1 MSTHDKINK
10 LLAAFALG
18 ELSPQESSDVETHL
32 AECPRCTTELEQLR
46 AVLECADAMSRL
58 SADEQTCE
66 SAKQRILEAT
76 ASKQTTTPPA
86 TLKSIW
92 RITMTTNKFKLAA
105 AAIILIA
112 AAIGLDLFLGGTIT
126 FADVIK
132 PILNAR
138 TVVLDYVIG
147 EGPDALEMHDIVIG
161 SRIRRTMSNIDKTM
175 ILDSRVR
182 STLSNMDMTMIL
194 DLEDGRMLTLVALG
208 VTKIASYN
216 DIQGTGLEGT
226 RSVLDFVR
234 NVVSEVKDN
243 PDADIQDLGEKEIN
257 GQKAVGFYVKGPNV
271 DLTIWANKK
280 TSLPIRIEFA
290 EGKTSTVIKN
300 IEFDV
305 PLEESLVSMEVPAGY
320 TLKDN
325 FIHIEDTAPDNLP
338 EEQLDLSNATE
349 EDLVESLRIWA
360 EIILDGAFP
369 DAIAPDHFMKQVY
382 VLGYKLGSLGL
393 PASEMEQLA
402 FKFSKG
408 MIFLQEFEFGGKWGY
423 AGKGVKLGDADK
435 AILWYQP
442 EGSNTYR
449 VIYGDLKAADIA
461 QENLPK

>member
-1 MSTHDKINK
+1 MENSENIERLIKAICTDKN
-10 LLAAFALG
+10 
-18 ELSPQESSDVETHL
+18 SS
-32 AECPRCTTELEQLR
+32 ARTTEQLDEKILN
-46 AVLECADAMSRL
+46 AAL
-58 SADEQTCE
+58 SAREEYKRTQSAQTQP
-66 SAKQRILEAT
+66 K
-76 ASKQTTTPPA
+76 
-86 TLKSIW
+86 IW
-92 RITMTTNKFKLAA
+92 RIAMHSKLTQLAA
-105 AAIILIA
+105 AAGVAVA
-112 AAIGLDLFLGGTIT
+112 ALVGSQFLGSTVP

-161 SRIRRTMSNIDKTM
+161 SRIRRTMSNMDMTK
-175 ILDSRVR
+175 ILDPMVR

-194 DLEDGRMLTLVALG
+194 DLEDARMLTLVSLG

-234 NVVSEVKDN
+234 NVVSKVKDN

-280 TSLPIRIEFA
+280 TSLPIRIEIT
-290 EGKTSTVIKN
+290 EGKTSTVVIKN

-369 DAIAPDHFMKQVY
+369 DAIGTDHFIKQAA
-382 VLGYKLGSLGL
+382 VLGSKLASLGHPL
-393 PASEMEQLA
+393 SEIEQ
-402 FKFSKG
+402 FPKG
-408 MIFLQEFEFGGKWGY
+408 MLFLQEFEFGGKWGY
-423 AGKGVKLGDADK
+423 AGKGVKLGDAEK
-435 AILWYQP
+435 IILWYKPQ
-442 EGSNTYR
+442 GSNTYR
-449 VIYGDLKAADIA
+449 AIYGDLRVAEVAEED
-461 QENLPK
+461 LPK

>member
-1 MSTHDKINK
+1 MNTHDKINE
-10 LLAAFALG
+10 LLTAFALG

-58 SADEQTCE
+58 SADEQTCQ

-112 AAIGLDLFLGGTIT
+112 AAISLDLFLGGTIT

-290 EGKTSTVIKN
+290 EGKTSKVIKN
-300 IEFDV
+300 IKFDV

-320 TLKDN
+320 TLKDIAIN
-325 FIHIEDTAPDNLP
+325 VMEVPAPDNH
-338 EEQLDLSNATE
+338 LSNATE

-369 DAIAPDHFMKQVY
+369 DAIGTDHFMKQAY
-382 VLGYKLGSLGL
+382 VLGYKLASLRL
-393 PASEMEQLA
+393 PHSEIE
-402 FKFSKG
+402 KFTKG
-408 MIFLQEFEFGGKWGY
+408 MIFLQKFEFGGKWGY
-423 AGKGVKLGDADK
+423 AGKGVKLGDA
-435 AILWYQP
+435 ATPIFWYQP
-442 EGSNTYR
+442 KGSETYR
-449 VIYGDLKAADIA
+449 VIYGDLSVKDIA
-461 QENLPK
+461 PQDLPK

>member
-1 MSTHDKINK
+1 MENSENIERLIKAFCTDKN
-10 LLAAFALG
+10 
-18 ELSPQESSDVETHL
+18 SS
-32 AECPRCTTELEQLR
+32 ARTTEQLDEKILN
-46 AVLECADAMSRL
+46 AAL
-58 SADEQTCE
+58 SARKEYKRTQSAQTQP
-66 SAKQRILEAT
+66 K
-76 ASKQTTTPPA
+76 
-86 TLKSIW
+86 IW
-92 RITMTTNKFKLAA
+92 RIAMHSKLTKLAA
-105 AAIILIA
+105 AAVIA
-112 AAIGLDLFLGGTIT
+112 LAAIIGISQFTGGTIT

-182 STLSNMDMTMIL
+182 SALSNMDMTMIL

-208 VTKIASYN
+208 VTKIASYV
-216 DIQGTGLEGT
+216 DIQGTVQEGT

-257 GQKAVGFYVKGPNV
+257 GQKAVGFYVKGLLSSIE
-271 DLTIWANKK
+271 LTIWANKK
-280 TSLPIRIEFA
+280 TSLPIRIEFT
-290 EGKTSTVIKN
+290 EGKTSTVSTVIKN

-320 TLKDN
+320 TLKDTAPL
-325 FIHIEDTAPDNLP
+325 HIIEVPAPDNH
-338 EEQLDLSNATE
+338 LSNATE

-369 DAIAPDHFMKQVY
+369 DAIGTDHFVKQAA
-382 VLGYKLGSLGL
+382 VLGYKLASLRL
-393 PASEMEQLA
+393 PHSEIE
-402 FKFSKG
+402 KFTKG
-408 MIFLQEFEFGGKWGY
+408 MIFLQEFEFGDKWGY

-435 AILWYQP
+435 IILWYQP
-442 EGSNTYR
+442 QGSNTYR
-449 VIYGDLKAADIA
+449 AIYGDLRVAEVAEED
-461 QENLPK
+461 LPK

>member
-1 MSTHDKINK
+1 MHSKLTKI
-10 LLAAFALG
+10 
-18 ELSPQESSDVETHL
+18 
-32 AECPRCTTELEQLR
+32 
-46 AVLECADAMSRL
+46 
-58 SADEQTCE
+58 
-66 SAKQRILEAT
+66 
-76 ASKQTTTPPA
+76 
-86 TLKSIW
+86 
-92 RITMTTNKFKLAA
+92 AA
-105 AAIILIA
+105 AAVVAVAVIV
-112 AAIGLDLFLGGTIT
+112 GSQFLGGTIT
-126 FADVIK
+126 FAQVIE

-161 SRIRRTMSNIDKTM
+161 SRIRRTMSNMDMTK
-175 ILDSRVR
+175 ILDPRVR

-194 DLEDGRMLTLVALG
+194 DLEDARMLTLVSLG
-208 VTKIASYN
+208 VTKIASYI
-216 DIQGTGLEGT
+216 DIQGTGLERT

-234 NVVSEVKDN
+234 NVVSRVKDN

-257 GQKAVGFYVKGPNV
+257 GQKAVGFYVKGLSSIE
-271 DLTIWANKK
+271 LTIWANKK
-280 TSLPIRIEFA
+280 TSLPIRIEFT

-320 TLKDN
+320 TLKDT
-325 FIHIEDTAPDNLP
+325 FISLEVPAPDNLP

-369 DAIAPDHFMKQVY
+369 DAIGTDHFIKQAA
-382 VLGYKLGSLGL
+382 VLGYKLASLGL
-393 PASEMEQLA
+393 PDSEID
-402 FKFSKG
+402 KFPKG

-435 AILWYQP
+435 IILWYQP
-442 EGSNTYR
+442 QGSNTYR
-449 VIYGDLKAADIA
+449 AIYGDLKVAEVAEED
-461 QENLPK
+461 LPK

>member
-1 MSTHDKINK
+1 MHSKLTKI
-10 LLAAFALG
+10 
-18 ELSPQESSDVETHL
+18 
-32 AECPRCTTELEQLR
+32 
-46 AVLECADAMSRL
+46 
-58 SADEQTCE
+58 
-66 SAKQRILEAT
+66 
-76 ASKQTTTPPA
+76 
-86 TLKSIW
+86 
-92 RITMTTNKFKLAA
+92 AA
-105 AAIILIA
+105 AAVVA
-112 AAIGLDLFLGGTIT
+112 VAAIIGINQFAGGSVT
-126 FADVIK
+126 FAEVIK

-161 SRIRRTMSNIDKTM
+161 SRIRRTVSNIDKTK

-182 STLSNMDMTMIL
+182 SAVSNMDMTMIL
-194 DLEDGRMLTLVALG
+194 DLEDGRMLTLATVG

-216 DIQGTGLEGT
+216 DIQGTGQGDF

-234 NVVSEVKDN
+234 NVVSRVKDN

-257 GQKAVGFYVKGPNV
+257 GQKAVGFYVKSFHDG
-271 DLTIWANKK
+271 LTIWANKK

-320 TLKDN
+320 TMKDIA
-325 FIHIEDTAPDNLP
+325 IHITEVPAPDNHW
-338 EEQLDLSNATE
+338 SNATE

-369 DAIAPDHFMKQVY
+369 DAIGTDHFIKQAA
-382 VLGYKLGSLGL
+382 VLGSKVASLRL
-393 PASEMEQLA
+393 PLSEGEQLIH
-402 FKFSKG
+402 KHMKG
-408 MIFLQEFEFGGKWGY
+408 MIFLQKFEFGGKWGY

-435 AILWYQP
+435 IILWYQP
-442 EGSNTYR
+442 QGSNTYR
-449 VIYGDLKAADIA
+449 AIYGDLRVAEVAEED
-461 QENLPK
+461 LPK

>member
-1 MSTHDKINK
+1 
-10 LLAAFALG
+10 
-18 ELSPQESSDVETHL
+18 
-32 AECPRCTTELEQLR
+32 
-46 AVLECADAMSRL
+46 
-58 SADEQTCE
+58 
-66 SAKQRILEAT
+66 
-76 ASKQTTTPPA
+76 
-86 TLKSIW
+86 
-92 RITMTTNKFKLAA
+92 
-105 AAIILIA
+105 
-112 AAIGLDLFLGGTIT
+112 
-126 FADVIK
+126 
-132 PILNAR
+132 
-138 TVVLDYVIG
+138 
-147 EGPDALEMHDIVIG
+147 
-161 SRIRRTMSNIDKTM
+161 MSNIDMTK
-175 ILDSRVR
+175 ILDPMVR
-182 STLSNMDMTMIL
+182 RTLSNMDMTMIL
-194 DLEDGRMLTLVALG
+194 DLEDARMLTLVSLG

-234 NVVSEVKDN
+234 NVVSKVKDN

-257 GQKAVGFYVKGPNV
+257 GQKAVGFYVKGFNNG
-271 DLTIWANKK
+271 LTIWANKK
-280 TSLPIRIEFA
+280 TSLPIRIEIT

-300 IEFDV
+300 IKFDV

-320 TLKDN
+320 TLKDIV
-325 FIHIEDTAPDNLP
+325 IHIEDTAPDNLP

-408 MIFLQEFEFGGKWGY
+408 MIFLQELEFGGKWGY

-435 AILWYQP
+435 IILWYQP
-442 EGSNTYR
+442 QGSNTYR
-449 VIYGDLKAADIA
+449 AIYGDLRVAEVAEED
-461 QENLPK
+461 LPK

>member
-1 MSTHDKINK
+1 MENSENIERLIKAFCTDKN
-10 LLAAFALG
+10 
-18 ELSPQESSDVETHL
+18 SS
-32 AECPRCTTELEQLR
+32 ARTTEQLDEKILN
-46 AVLECADAMSRL
+46 AAL
-58 SADEQTCE
+58 SAREEYKRTQSAQTQP
-66 SAKQRILEAT
+66 K
-76 ASKQTTTPPA
+76 
-86 TLKSIW
+86 IW
-92 RITMTTNKFKLAA
+92 RIAMHSKLTKLAA
-105 AAIILIA
+105 AAVVAVAVIV
-112 AAIGLDLFLGGTIT
+112 GSQFLGGTIT
-126 FADVIK
+126 FAQVIE

-161 SRIRRTMSNIDKTM
+161 SRIRRTMSNMDMTK
-175 ILDSRVR
+175 ILDPRVR
-182 STLSNMDMTMIL
+182 STLSNMDTTMIL

-234 NVVSEVKDN
+234 NVVSRVKDN

-320 TLKDN
+320 TMKDIA
-325 FIHIEDTAPDNLP
+325 IHIIEVPAPDNH
-338 EEQLDLSNATE
+338 LSNATE

-369 DAIAPDHFMKQVY
+369 DAIGTDHFIKQAAP
-382 VLGYKLGSLGL
+382 LGYKLASLGL
-393 PASEMEQLA
+393 PHSEIEQYT
-402 FKFSKG
+402 KG
-408 MIFLQEFEFGGKWGY
+408 MIFLQKFEFGGKWGY

-435 AILWYQP
+435 IILWYQP
-442 EGSNTYR
+442 QGSNTYR
-449 VIYGDLKAADIA
+449 AIYGDLKVAEVAEED
-461 QENLPK
+461 LPK

>member
-1 MSTHDKINK
+1 MHSK
-10 LLAAFALG
+10 L
-18 ELSPQESSDVETHL
+18 T
-32 AECPRCTTELEQLR
+32 
-46 AVLECADAMSRL
+46 
-58 SADEQTCE
+58 
-66 SAKQRILEAT
+66 
-76 ASKQTTTPPA
+76 
-86 TLKSIW
+86 
-92 RITMTTNKFKLAA
+92 KLAA
-105 AAIILIA
+105 AAVIA
-112 AAIGLDLFLGGTIT
+112 LAAIIGISQFAGGTIT

-161 SRIRRTMSNIDKTM
+161 SRIRRTMSIDKTK

-182 STLSNMDMTMIL
+182 SALSNMDNMDTTMIL
-194 DLEDGRMLTLVALG
+194 DLEDARMLTLISLG
-208 VTKIASYN
+208 ITKIASYN
-216 DIQGTGLEGT
+216 DIQGFQEVNRGQ
-226 RSVLDFVR
+226 LDSIR
-234 NVVSEVKDN
+234 NIVSKVKDD
-243 PDADIQDLGEKEIN
+243 PDTDIQDLGEKEIN

-280 TSLPIRIEFA
+280 TSLPIRMEFT
-290 EGKTSTVIKN
+290 EGKTSTVVIKN

-325 FIHIEDTAPDNLP
+325 FIHIHIKDTAPDNLP

-369 DAIAPDHFMKQVY
+369 DAIGTDHFIKQAA
-382 VLGYKLGSLGL
+382 VLGYKMASLRL
-393 PASEMEQLA
+393 PVSEGEQLI
-402 FKFSKG
+402 FTFSKG
-408 MIFLQEFEFGGKWGY
+408 TIFLQELELFGGKWGY

-435 AILWYQP
+435 IILWYQP
-442 EGSNTYR
+442 QGSNTYR
-449 VIYGDLKAADIA
+449 AIYGDLRVAEVAEED
-461 QENLPK
+461 LPK

>member
-1 MSTHDKINK
+1 MENSENIERLIKAFCTDKN
-10 LLAAFALG
+10 
-18 ELSPQESSDVETHL
+18 SS
-32 AECPRCTTELEQLR
+32 ARTTEQLDEKILN
-46 AVLECADAMSRL
+46 AAL
-58 SADEQTCE
+58 SAREEYKRTQSAQTQP
-66 SAKQRILEAT
+66 KTWRIAMNSKVTKLAT
-76 ASKQTTTPPA
+76 AA
-86 TLKSIW
+86 VITL
-92 RITMTTNKFKLAA
+92 
-105 AAIILIA
+105 AAIIGISQ
-112 AAIGLDLFLGGTIT
+112 ITGGSVT
-126 FADVIK
+126 FAQVIE

-161 SRIRRTMSNIDKTM
+161 SRIRRTISNIDKTM

-182 STLSNMDMTMIL
+182 SAVSNMDMTMIL

-216 DIQGTGLEGT
+216 DIQGAGLEGT
-226 RSVLDFVR
+226 GSVLNFVR
-234 NVVSEVKDN
+234 NVVSRVKDN

-305 PLEESLVSMEVPAGY
+305 PLEESLVSMEVPASY
-320 TLKDN
+320 TMKDIA
-325 FIHIEDTAPDNLP
+325 IHIEETAPDNH
-338 EEQLDLSNATE
+338 LSNATE

-369 DAIAPDHFMKQVY
+369 DAIGTDHFIKQAA
-382 VLGYKLGSLGL
+382 VLGSKLASLGL
-393 PASEMEQLA
+393 PLSEMEQLC
-402 FKFSKG
+402 FKYTKG
-408 MIFLQEFEFGGKWGY
+408 MIFLQKFEFGGKWGY

-435 AILWYQP
+435 IILWYQP
-442 EGSNTYR
+442 QGSNTYR
-449 VIYGDLKAADIA
+449 AIYGDLRVAEVAEED
-461 QENLPK
+461 LPK

>member
-1 MSTHDKINK
+1 MENSENIERLIKAFCTDKN
-10 LLAAFALG
+10 
-18 ELSPQESSDVETHL
+18 SS
-32 AECPRCTTELEQLR
+32 ARTTEELDEKILN
-46 AVLECADAMSRL
+46 AAL
-58 SADEQTCE
+58 SAREEYKRTQSAQTQP
-66 SAKQRILEAT
+66 K
-76 ASKQTTTPPA
+76 
-86 TLKSIW
+86 IW
-92 RITMTTNKFKLAA
+92 RIAMHSKLTKIAA
-105 AAIILIA
+105 AAVVAVAVIV
-112 AAIGLDLFLGGTIT
+112 GSQFLGGTIT
-126 FADVIK
+126 FAQVIE

-161 SRIRRTMSNIDKTM
+161 SRIRRTMSNMDMTK
-175 ILDSRVR
+175 ILDPRVR

-194 DLEDGRMLTLVALG
+194 DLEDARMLTLVSLG
-208 VTKIASYN
+208 VTKIASYI

-234 NVVSEVKDN
+234 NVVSRVKDN

-257 GQKAVGFYVKGPNV
+257 GQKAVGFYVKGLNV

-300 IEFDV
+300 IKFDV

-320 TLKDN
+320 TMKDIA
-325 FIHIEDTAPDNLP
+325 IHIIEVPAPDNH
-338 EEQLDLSNATE
+338 LSNATE

-369 DAIAPDHFMKQVY
+369 DAIGTDHFIKQAAP
-382 VLGYKLGSLGL
+382 LGYKLASLGL
-393 PASEMEQLA
+393 PHSEIEQYT
-402 FKFSKG
+402 KG
-408 MIFLQEFEFGGKWGY
+408 MIFLQKFEFGGKWGY

-435 AILWYQP
+435 IILWYQP
-442 EGSNTYR
+442 QGSNTYR
-449 VIYGDLKAADIA
+449 AIYGDLKVAEVAEED
-461 QENLPK
+461 LPK

>member
-1 MSTHDKINK
+1 MENSENIERLIKAFCTDKN
-10 LLAAFALG
+10 
-18 ELSPQESSDVETHL
+18 SS
-32 AECPRCTTELEQLR
+32 ARTTEQLDEKILN
-46 AVLECADAMSRL
+46 AAL
-58 SADEQTCE
+58 SAREEYKRTQSAQTQP
-66 SAKQRILEAT
+66 K
-76 ASKQTTTPPA
+76 
-86 TLKSIW
+86 IW
-92 RITMTTNKFKLAA
+92 RIAMHSKLTKLAA
-105 AAIILIA
+105 AAVVAVAVIV
-112 AAIGLDLFLGGTIT
+112 GSQFLGGTVT
-126 FADVIK
+126 FAQVIK

-138 TVVLDYVIG
+138 TAVLDYVIG
-147 EGPDALEMHDIVIG
+147 EGPGALEMHDIVIG
-161 SRIRRTMSNIDKTM
+161 SRIRRTISNMDMTK

-194 DLEDGRMLTLVALG
+194 DLEDSRMLTLVALG

-234 NVVSEVKDN
+234 NVVSRVKDN

-320 TLKDN
+320 TLKD
-325 FIHIEDTAPDNLP
+325 TTLAPAFLP
-338 EEQLDLSNATE
+338 EEQLVSNATE

-369 DAIAPDHFMKQVY
+369 DAIGTDHFIKQAAP
-382 VLGYKLGSLGL
+382 LGYKLASLGL
-393 PASEMEQLA
+393 PHSEIEQYT
-402 FKFSKG
+402 KG
-408 MIFLQEFEFGGKWGY
+408 MIFLQKFEFGGKWGY

-435 AILWYQP
+435 IILWYQP
-442 EGSNTYR
+442 QGSNTYR
-449 VIYGDLKAADIA
+449 AIYGDLRVAEVAEED
-461 QENLPK
+461 LPK

>member
-1 MSTHDKINK
+1 MENSENIERLIKAFCTDKN
-10 LLAAFALG
+10 
-18 ELSPQESSDVETHL
+18 SS
-32 AECPRCTTELEQLR
+32 ARTTEQLDEKILN
-46 AVLECADAMSRL
+46 AAL
-58 SADEQTCE
+58 SAREEYKRTQSAQTQP
-66 SAKQRILEAT
+66 K
-76 ASKQTTTPPA
+76 
-86 TLKSIW
+86 IW
-92 RITMTTNKFKLAA
+92 RIAMHSKLTKLAA
-105 AAIILIA
+105 AAVVAVAVIV
-112 AAIGLDLFLGGTIT
+112 GSQFLGGTIT
-126 FADVIK
+126 FAQVIE

-161 SRIRRTMSNIDKTM
+161 SRIRRTISNMDMTK
-175 ILDSRVR
+175 ILDPRVR
-182 STLSNMDMTMIL
+182 STLSNMDTIMIL
-194 DLEDGRMLTLVALG
+194 DLEDARMLTLVSLG
-208 VTKIASYN
+208 VTKIASYI

-234 NVVSEVKDN
+234 NVVSRVKDN

-257 GQKAVGFYVKGPNV
+257 GQKAVGFYVKGLNV

-280 TSLPIRIEFA
+280 TSLPIRIEFT

-320 TLKDN
+320 TLKDMTLN
-325 FIHIEDTAPDNLP
+325 IIEVPAPDNLP
-338 EEQLDLSNATE
+338 YNATE

-369 DAIAPDHFMKQVY
+369 DAIGTDHFMKQAA
-382 VLGYKLGSLGL
+382 VLGYKLASLGL
-393 PASEMEQLA
+393 PDSGEMEQ
-402 FKFSKG
+402 FPKG

-435 AILWYQP
+435 IILWYQP
-442 EGSNTYR
+442 QGSNTYR
-449 VIYGDLKAADIA
+449 AIYGDLKVAEVAEED
-461 QENLPK
+461 LPK

>member
-1 MSTHDKINK
+1 MNTHDKINE
-10 LLAAFALG
+10 LLTAFALG

-58 SADEQTCE
+58 SADEQTCQ

-290 EGKTSTVIKN
+290 EGKTSKVIKN
-300 IEFDV
+300 IKFDV

-320 TLKDN
+320 TQK
-325 FIHIEDTAPDNLP
+325 DTAPLHIIEVPAPDNH
-338 EEQLDLSNATE
+338 LSNATE

-369 DAIAPDHFMKQVY
+369 DAIGTDHFMKQAY
-382 VLGYKLGSLGL
+382 VLGYKLASLRL
-393 PASEMEQLA
+393 PHSEIE
-402 FKFSKG
+402 KFTKG
-408 MIFLQEFEFGGKWGY
+408 MIFLQKFEFGGKWGY

>member
-1 MSTHDKINK
+1 MENSENIERLIK
-10 LLAAFALG
+10 AFCTDRN
-18 ELSPQESSDVETHL
+18 SS
-32 AECPRCTTELEQLR
+32 ARTTEQLDEKILN
-46 AVLECADAMSRL
+46 AAL
-58 SADEQTCE
+58 SAREEYKRTQSAQTQP
-66 SAKQRILEAT
+66 K
-76 ASKQTTTPPA
+76 
-86 TLKSIW
+86 IW
-92 RITMTTNKFKLAA
+92 RIAMHSKLTKLAA
-105 AAIILIA
+105 AAVVAVAVIV
-112 AAIGLDLFLGGTIT
+112 GSQFLGGTIT
-126 FADVIK
+126 FAQVIE

-161 SRIRRTMSNIDKTM
+161 SRIRRTMSNMDMTK
-175 ILDSRVR
+175 ILDPRVR

-194 DLEDGRMLTLVALG
+194 DLEDARMLTLVSLG
-208 VTKIASYN
+208 VTKIASYI

-234 NVVSEVKDN
+234 NVVSRVKDN

-257 GQKAVGFYVKGPNV
+257 GQKAVGFYVKGLNV

-280 TSLPIRIEFA
+280 TSLPIRIEFT

-320 TLKDN
+320 TLKDMTLN
-325 FIHIEDTAPDNLP
+325 IIEVPAPDNLP
-338 EEQLDLSNATE
+338 YNATE

-369 DAIAPDHFMKQVY
+369 DAIGTDHFMKQAA
-382 VLGYKLGSLGL
+382 VLGYKLASLGL
-393 PASEMEQLA
+393 PDSGEMEQ
-402 FKFSKG
+402 FPKG

-435 AILWYQP
+435 IILWYQP
-442 EGSNTYR
+442 QGSNTYR
-449 VIYGDLKAADIA
+449 AIYGDLKVAEVAEED
-461 QENLPK
+461 LPK

>member
-1 MSTHDKINK
+1 MNTHDKINE
-10 LLAAFALG
+10 LLTAFALG

-234 NVVSEVKDN
+234 NVVSKVKDN

-257 GQKAVGFYVKGPNV
+257 GQKAVGFYVKGFNNG
-271 DLTIWANKK
+271 LTIWANKK
-280 TSLPIRIEFA
+280 TSLPIRIEIT

-300 IEFDV
+300 IKFDV

-320 TLKDN
+320 TLKDSV
-325 FIHIEDTAPDNLP
+325 IHIGDTAPDNLP

>member
-1 MSTHDKINK
+1 MKPMDNMEEAIKKK
-10 LLAAFALG
+10 LNFTAG
-18 ELSPQESSDVETHL
+18 
-32 AECPRCTTELEQLR
+32 
-46 AVLECADAMSRL
+46 
-58 SADEQTCE
+58 
-66 SAKQRILEAT
+66 AKMRDRILDDV
-76 ASKQTTTPPA
+76 
-86 TLKSIW
+86 LKAQENSNKTIPVLKEPNVR
-92 RITMTTNKFKLAA
+92 RIIMKSPIIKLAA
-105 AAIILIA
+105 AAVIIVAVL
-112 AAIGLDLFLGGTIT
+112 IGLNPFKDTIT

-161 SRIRRTMSNIDKTM
+161 SRIRRTISNIDMTT

-182 STLSNMDMTMIL
+182 RTLSNMDMIMIL
-194 DLEDGRMLTLVALG
+194 DLEDARMLTLEN
-208 VTKIASYN
+208 TWKIASYI
-216 DIQGTGLEGT
+216 DIQGTGQESF

-257 GQKAVGFYVKGPNV
+257 GQKAVGFYVKGLSSIE
-271 DLTIWANKK
+271 LTIWANKK
-280 TSLPIRIEFA
+280 TSLPIRIEFT
-290 EGKTSTVIKN
+290 EGKTSTVSTVIKN

-320 TLKDN
+320 TLKDTAL
-325 FIHIEDTAPDNLP
+325 HIEDTAPDNLP

-369 DAIAPDHFMKQVY
+369 DAIGTDHFMKQAA
-382 VLGYKLGSLGL
+382 VLGYKVASLGL
-393 PASEMEQLA
+393 PVSEMEQLG
-402 FKFSKG
+402 FKFTKG

-435 AILWYQP
+435 IILWYQP
-442 EGSNTYR
+442 ENSQNWR
-449 VIYGDLKAADIA
+449 VIYGDLSVKDVAPSD
-461 QENLPK
+461 LPK

>member
-1 MSTHDKINK
+1 MENSENIERLIKAFCTDKN
-10 LLAAFALG
+10 
-18 ELSPQESSDVETHL
+18 SS
-32 AECPRCTTELEQLR
+32 ARTTEQLDEKILN
-46 AVLECADAMSRL
+46 AAL
-58 SADEQTCE
+58 SAREEYKRTQSAQTQP
-66 SAKQRILEAT
+66 K
-76 ASKQTTTPPA
+76 
-86 TLKSIW
+86 IW
-92 RITMTTNKFKLAA
+92 RIAMHSKLTKLAA
-105 AAIILIA
+105 AAVVAVAVIV
-112 AAIGLDLFLGGTIT
+112 GSQFLGGTIT
-126 FADVIK
+126 FAQVIE

-161 SRIRRTMSNIDKTM
+161 SRIRRTMSNMDMTK
-175 ILDSRVR
+175 ILDPRVR

-194 DLEDGRMLTLVALG
+194 DLEDARMLTLVSLG
-208 VTKIASYN
+208 VTKIASYI

-257 GQKAVGFYVKGPNV
+257 GQKAVGFYVKGLNV

-280 TSLPIRIEFA
+280 TSLPIRIEFT

-320 TLKDN
+320 TLKDMTLN
-325 FIHIEDTAPDNLP
+325 IIEVPAPDNLP
-338 EEQLDLSNATE
+338 YNATE

-369 DAIAPDHFMKQVY
+369 DAIGTDHFMKQAY
-382 VLGYKLGSLGL
+382 VLGYKLASLGL
-393 PASEMEQLA
+393 PDSGEMEQFA
-402 FKFSKG
+402 KG

-435 AILWYQP
+435 IILWYQP
-442 EGSNTYR
+442 QGSNTYR
-449 VIYGDLKAADIA
+449 AIYGDLKVAEVAEED
-461 QENLPK
+461 LPK

>member
-1 MSTHDKINK
+1 MENSDNIERLIKAFCADKN
-10 LLAAFALG
+10 
-18 ELSPQESSDVETHL
+18 SS
-32 AECPRCTTELEQLR
+32 ARTTEELDEKILN
-46 AVLECADAMSRL
+46 AAL
-58 SADEQTCE
+58 SAREEYKRTQSAQTQP
-66 SAKQRILEAT
+66 K
-76 ASKQTTTPPA
+76 
-86 TLKSIW
+86 IW
-92 RITMTTNKFKLAA
+92 RIAMHSKLTKLAA
-105 AAIILIA
+105 AAVVAVAVIV
-112 AAIGLDLFLGGTIT
+112 GSQFLGGTIT
-126 FADVIK
+126 FAQVIE

-257 GQKAVGFYVKGPNV
+257 GQKAVGFYVKGFN
-271 DLTIWANKK
+271 DGLTIWANKK
-280 TSLPIRIEFA
+280 TTLPIRIEIT

-320 TLKDN
+320 TMKDIA
-325 FIHIEDTAPDNLP
+325 IHIIEVPAPDNH
-338 EEQLDLSNATE
+338 LSNATE

-369 DAIAPDHFMKQVY
+369 DAIGTDHFMKQAA
-382 VLGYKLGSLGL
+382 VLGSKLASLGL
-393 PASEMEQLA
+393 PLSEMEQLC
-402 FKFSKG
+402 FKYTKG
-408 MIFLQEFEFGGKWGY
+408 MIFLQKFEFGGKWGY

-435 AILWYQP
+435 IILWYQP
-442 EGSNTYR
+442 QGSNTYR
-449 VIYGDLKAADIA
+449 AIYGDLKVAEVAEEDLPLLSLDI
-461 QENLPK
+461 K

>member
-1 MSTHDKINK
+1 MENSENIERLIKAFCTDKN
-10 LLAAFALG
+10 
-18 ELSPQESSDVETHL
+18 SS
-32 AECPRCTTELEQLR
+32 ARTTEQLDEKILN
-46 AVLECADAMSRL
+46 AAL
-58 SADEQTCE
+58 SAREEYKRTQSAQTQP
-66 SAKQRILEAT
+66 K
-76 ASKQTTTPPA
+76 
-86 TLKSIW
+86 IW
-92 RITMTTNKFKLAA
+92 RIAMHSKLTKLAA
-105 AAIILIA
+105 AALIA
-112 AAIGLDLFLGGTIT
+112 LAAIIGINQFAGGSVT
-126 FADVIK
+126 FAQVIE

-138 TVVLDYVIG
+138 TVILDYVIG
-147 EGPDALEMHDIVIG
+147 EEGEGPEMHDIVIG
-161 SRIRRTMSNIDKTM
+161 SRIRRTVSNIDKTT

-182 STLSNMDMTMIL
+182 SAVSNMDMTMIL

-216 DIQGTGLEGT
+216 DIQGAGLEGT
-226 RSVLDFVR
+226 GSVLDFVR
-234 NVVSEVKDN
+234 NVVSRVKDN

-290 EGKTSTVIKN
+290 EGKTSTVVIKN

-338 EEQLDLSNATE
+338 EEQLDLSTLHLSNATE

-360 EIILDGAFP
+360 EIILDDAFP
-369 DAIAPDHFMKQVY
+369 DAIGTDHFIKQAA
-382 VLGYKLGSLGL
+382 VLGSKLASLGHPL
-393 PASEMEQLA
+393 SEMEQLGS
-402 FKFSKG
+402 KYTKG
-408 MIFLQEFEFGGKWGY
+408 MLFLQEFEFGGKWGY

-435 AILWYQP
+435 IILWYQP
-442 EGSNTYR
+442 QGSNTYR
-449 VIYGDLKAADIA
+449 AIYGDLRVAEVAEED
-461 QENLPK
+461 LPK

>member
-1 MSTHDKINK
+1 MENSDNIERLIKAFCADKN
-10 LLAAFALG
+10 
-18 ELSPQESSDVETHL
+18 SS
-32 AECPRCTTELEQLR
+32 AKTTEQLDEKILN
-46 AVLECADAMSRL
+46 AAL
-58 SADEQTCE
+58 SAREESKRTQSAQTQP
-66 SAKQRILEAT
+66 K
-76 ASKQTTTPPA
+76 
-86 TLKSIW
+86 IW
-92 RITMTTNKFKLAA
+92 RITMHSKVTKIAA
-105 AAIILIA
+105 AAVVA
-112 AAIGLDLFLGGTIT
+112 VAAIVGISQFAGGTIT

-161 SRIRRTMSNIDKTM
+161 SRIRRTVSNIDKTK

-182 STLSNMDMTMIL
+182 SALSNMDTTMIL
-194 DLEDGRMLTLVALG
+194 DLEDGRMLTLVAFG

-226 RSVLDFVR
+226 GSVLDFVR
-234 NVVSEVKDN
+234 NVVSRVKDN

-257 GQKAVGFYVKGPNV
+257 GQKAVGFYVKSFHDG
-271 DLTIWANKK
+271 LTIWANKK

-320 TLKDN
+320 TMKDIA
-325 FIHIEDTAPDNLP
+325 IHVTEVPAPDNHW
-338 EEQLDLSNATE
+338 SNATE

-369 DAIAPDHFMKQVY
+369 DAIGTDHFLKQAAP
-382 VLGYKLGSLGL
+382 LGSKMASLRL
-393 PASEMEQLA
+393 PVSEGEQL
-402 FKFSKG
+402 FHKFQRG
-408 MIFLQEFEFGGKWGY
+408 MIFLQKFEFGVKWGY

-435 AILWYQP
+435 IILWYQP
-442 EGSNTYR
+442 QGSNTYR
-449 VIYGDLKAADIA
+449 AIYGDLHVEDSSP
-461 QENLPK
+461 EDLPK

>member
-1 MSTHDKINK
+1 MHSK
-10 LLAAFALG
+10 L
-18 ELSPQESSDVETHL
+18 T
-32 AECPRCTTELEQLR
+32 
-46 AVLECADAMSRL
+46 
-58 SADEQTCE
+58 
-66 SAKQRILEAT
+66 
-76 ASKQTTTPPA
+76 
-86 TLKSIW
+86 
-92 RITMTTNKFKLAA
+92 KLAA
-105 AAIILIA
+105 AALIA
-112 AAIGLDLFLGGTIT
+112 LAAIIGINQFAGGSVT
-126 FADVIK
+126 FAEVIE

-182 STLSNMDMTMIL
+182 SAVSNMDMTMIL

-226 RSVLDFVR
+226 GSVLDFVR
-234 NVVSEVKDN
+234 NVVSRVKDN

-257 GQKAVGFYVKGPNV
+257 GQKAVGFYVKGFN
-271 DLTIWANKK
+271 DGLTIWANKK
-280 TSLPIRIEFA
+280 TSLPIRIEIT

-300 IEFDV
+300 IKFDV

-320 TLKDN
+320 TMKDIA
-325 FIHIEDTAPDNLP
+325 IHIEETTPDNH
-338 EEQLDLSNATE
+338 LSNATE

-369 DAIAPDHFMKQVY
+369 DAIGTDHFIKQAAP
-382 VLGYKLGSLGL
+382 LGYKMASLRL
-393 PASEMEQLA
+393 PVSEGEQLF
-402 FKFSKG
+402 FKFQKG
-408 MIFLQEFEFGGKWGY
+408 MIFLQKFEFGGKWGY

-435 AILWYQP
+435 IILWYQP
-442 EGSNTYR
+442 QGSNTYR
-449 VIYGDLKAADIA
+449 AIYGDLRVAEVAEED
-461 QENLPK
+461 LPK